1 MRAHTRV
8 GVIGCAFNKTTFEF
22 RTEAGRRVGRLGWLG
37 GDFEQLFHTKKGREY
52 LPRVV

>member
-8 GVIGCAFNKTTFEF
+8 GVIGCAFNRTAFEF
-22 RTEAGRRVGRLGWLG
+22 RTEAGRLGWLG
-37 GDFEQLFHTKKGREY
+37 GTFEQLFHTKKGREY

>member
-8 GVIGCAFNKTTFEF
+8 GVIGCAFNRTAFEF
-22 RTEAGRRVGRLGWLG
+22 KTEAGGRLGWLG
-37 GDFEQLFHTKKGREY
+37 GTFEHLFHTKKVREY